1 MAGLI
6 CLCPAFPVFAADSSS
21 SQLDSSDFSATKGAP
36 ILQVPSGSAIGSV
49 TSMATST
56 DINCLFSF
64 NYITSDA
71 RAMLSSINSFRTG
84 SEAWAWNESNTER
97 VSYSG
102 LSTLTYDYDLE
113 EIAITRAAELAIMY
127 ADTGQLSHMRPN
139 GKYVDELGDAL
150 GYNSI
155 GENILFGAGMTASQ
169 AMEAWKE
176 TDYGYDGQ
184 GHRRTMLDDYD
195 AVGIAH
201 VSIAGIDFW
210 VQEFA
215 SPVRNSTEID
225 IPDGTYNVW
234 VPFKASDITNVQ
246 VAPQEDQYSVSV
258 RLGNSYDVPY
268 MVITANLL
276 DNLTDI
282 TTMVTADSWTSADT
296 SIATVSNDMVT
307 SKTRG
312 MTYITGKKTINGTSL
327 SVNCLVYSGLFFDVA
342 DSSAWY
348 FTPVYWATDNGITS
362 GTSGGYFSPDQICT
376 RAQAVTFLWNAA
388 GQPDTSGSSSFTDVS
403 SSSWYAEA
411 VNWAVKNDI
420 TDGTGG
426 GYFSPDM
433 NCTRA
438 QIVKL
443 IWNSFGNPA
452 PSSST
457 TRFSDVG
464 QNDWYT
470 QAVLWA
476 YENGITSG
484 TGDGTTFSPNQA
496 CTRSQIVTMLY
507 NAASISQ

>member
-1 MAGLI
+1 
-6 CLCPAFPVFAADSSS
+6 LCPAFPVFAADSSG
-21 SQLDSSDFSATKGAP
+21 SQLDSSAFSATKGAP
-36 ILQVPSGSAIGSV
+36 ILQVPSGSSSGSASGSV
-49 TSMATST
+49 RAMATSS

-64 NYITSDA
+64 DYITTDA

-102 LSTLTYDYDLE
+102 LSELTYDYDLE
-113 EIAITRAAELAIMY
+113 QIAITRAAELAIMY
-127 ADTGQLSHMRPN
+127 ADTGEITHMRPN
-139 GKYVDELGDAL
+139 GKYVDELGEAL
-150 GYNSI
+150 GYTSI
-155 GENILFGAGMTASQ
+155 GENILCGSGMTAAQ

-195 AVGIAH
+195 AVAIAH
-201 VSIAGIDFW
+201 ISISGIDFW

-215 SPVRNSTEID
+215 SPVRNSTETD

-234 VPFKASDITNVQ
+234 VPFKESDITNVTA
-246 VAPQEDQYSVSV
+246 APDEDQYAISLS
-258 RLGNSYDVPY
+258 LGNSYDVLP
-268 MVITANLL
+268 MVITADLL
-276 DNLTDI
+276 DNLDGI
-282 TTMVTADSWTSADT
+282 ITMVNADSWTSADT
-296 SIATVSNDMVT
+296 SIATVSNGVVT
-307 SKTRG
+307 AKTRG
-312 MTYITGKKTINGTSL
+312 ITYITGTKTINGTSI
-327 SVNCLVYSGLFFDVA
+327 SANCRIFSGLFFDAA
-342 DSSAWY
+342 DSSSWY
-348 FTPVYWATDNGITS
+348 FTPVYWAVDNGITS
-362 GTSGGYFSPDQICT
+362 GTGNGYFSPDQTCT

-388 GQPDTSGSSSFTDVS
+388 GQPTSSGSSSFSDVA
-403 SSSWYAEA
+403 SSSWYFNA
-411 VNWAVKNDI
+411 VNWAVKNGI
-420 TDGTGG
+420 TDGTGNG
-426 GYFSPDM
+426 CFSPDM

-443 IWNSFGNPA
+443 IWNAFGNPA

-464 QNDWYT
+464 QNEWYT